1 MSEHLTTNDA
11 ESISRPYVVGWTSI
25 TPGGL
30 STRPHRGPRD
40 GAGHSAG
47 PNRVSTLANRPIL
60 AKWAKADAAQG

>member
-1 MSEHLTTNDA
+1 MSDHLTSNDA
-11 ESISRPYVVGWTSI
+11 ESISRPYVAGWDSI

-47 PNRVSTLANRPIL
+47 PYRVSTLANRPIL